1 MSNNVKLKSGDS
13 YLVTDSCF
21 TNRTYLIVEE
31 RKGDNNSKGGVALA
45 QLDKNEVQALIK
57 ALQVQYQGMT

>member
-1 MSNNVKLKSGDS
+1 MSLTVKLESGDG

-31 RKGDNNSKGGVALA
+31 RKGANNPKGGVALA
-45 QLDKNEVQALIK
+45 QLNKDEVAGLIN
-57 ALQVQYQGMT
+57 ALQVQYNGMT

>member
-1 MSNNVKLKSGDS
+1 MSNTVRLKSGDG

-31 RKGDNNSKGGVALA
+31 RKGANNPKGGVALA
-45 QLDKNEVQALIK
+45 QLDKNEVGALIK

>member
-1 MSNNVKLKSGDS
+1 MSSTVRLKSGDG

-31 RKGDNNSKGGVALA
+31 RKGANNPKGGVALA
-45 QLDKNEVQALIK
+45 QLDKNEVGALIK
-57 ALQVQYQGMT
+57 ALQAQYQGMT